1 MAKPNHTETLKEAI
15 VLLKAKRLMQEAELK
30 EIIHET
36 AESLK
41 PMNLLKSSISSIVHT
56 TDLKSTIL
64 KSILGLVVG
73 FVSKKIMVSGSTNPL
88 RNFLGALLQVGVT
101 SSIAN
106 DPEEIKTVGKKL
118 VKMVFAEAAA
128 E

>member
-15 VLLKAKRLMQEAELK
+15 VLLKVKRLVQEEELK

-41 PMNLLKSSISSIVHT
+41 PMNLLKSSYSSIVHT
-56 TDLKSTIL
+56 PDLKSTIL
-64 KSILGLVVG
+64 KSILGLTAG
-73 FVSKKIMVSGSTNPL
+73 FISKKIITGNSKNPL
-88 RNFLGALLQVGVT
+88 RNFLGALLQVGVA
-101 SSIAN
+101 SSIAK
-106 DPEEIKTVGKKL
+106 DPEEIKAVGKKL
-118 VKMVFAEAAA
+118 VKMVFAKE